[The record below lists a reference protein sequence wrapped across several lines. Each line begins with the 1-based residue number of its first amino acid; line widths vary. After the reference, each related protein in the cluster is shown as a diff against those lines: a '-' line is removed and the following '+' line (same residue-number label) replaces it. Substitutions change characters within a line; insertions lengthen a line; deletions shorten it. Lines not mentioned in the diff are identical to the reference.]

1 MAQNN
6 DKCPVCSAP
15 MKGAVCETCGW
26 IQINYPAT
34 VPQRIADYE
43 TARLAAARNV
53 YAKVGKVDTL
63 NNQLQ
68 EADRQ
73 IDSLKN
79 DNNRLKTL
87 SDSTKTEADNARKN
101 AARAADT
108 IKEKERQVTEL
119 RSAVKNLEDSQSR
132 LEREL
137 QAIKSRPAP
146 AAKPLKGVVM
156 IASDESSTR
165 TFLPVYEGV
174 NTYGSRHSDGMHH
187 QIAMNFRGLNFLPAH
202 FSVETYGERLV
213 IKDLSAT
220 ITQAATL
227 LPSAGMK
234 TTPAMKF
241 YLNNRFYIIVS
252 EII

>member
-43 TARLAAARNV
+43 AARLAAARNV

-63 NNQLQ
+63 NNQLK

-73 IDSLKN
+73 IDSLKT

-87 SDSTKTEADNARKN
+87 SDSTKTEADNALKN
-101 AARAADT
+101 AVRASDT
-108 IKEKERQVTEL
+108 IKEKEREVAEL
-119 RSAVKNLEDSQSR
+119 RSAMKNLEDSRIR

-146 AAKPLKGVVM
+146 SAKPLKGVVM

-165 TFLPVYEGV
+165 TFLPVYDGV
-174 NTYGSRHSDGMHH
+174 NTYGSRPSDGMHH

-202 FSVETYGERLV
+202 FSVETYGDRLV

-220 ITQAATL
+220 IIQAATL
-227 LPSAGMK
+227 LPSTGMK